1 VLGSEKVFAVAV
13 FRVVMHRTPIV
24 LEIFSLIKC
33 AFYSPI
39 FGDVDISKCDISAK
53 NRKMT

>member
-1 VLGSEKVFAVAV
+1 VFAVAV
-13 FRVVMHRTPIV
+13 FRVIMHRTPIV

-39 FGDVDISKCDISAK
+39 FGDVDISKRDISAK